1 MNEHGDKGGRNT
13 ASDRLA
19 DDAPQGDETRIAW
32 LRGAFRATIAIVA
45 VIAAAASVP
54 HWGGDS
60 FPITS
65 LVIYVAGM
73 VFVAMPL
80 GLYYESLLQAHERRR
95 AQCRTP
101 RGESAVARGGVAE
114 PQPASPPPC
123 G

>member
-13 ASDRLA
+13 ASDRPA

-32 LRGAFRATIAIVA
+32 LRGAFRAAIAVVA
-45 VIAAAASVP
+45 AIAAAASVP

-60 FPITS
+60 FPIAS

-95 AQCRTP
+95 ARNAE
-101 RGESAVARGGVAE
+101 RREAKALSHAAV
-114 PQPASPPPC
+114 
-123 G
+123 